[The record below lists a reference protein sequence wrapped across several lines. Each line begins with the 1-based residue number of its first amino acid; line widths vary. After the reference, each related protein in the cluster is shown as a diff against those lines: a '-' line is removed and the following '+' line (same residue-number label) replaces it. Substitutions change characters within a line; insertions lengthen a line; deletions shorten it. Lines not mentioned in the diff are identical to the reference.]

1 MKLDIEKNF
10 REVLK
15 EIRKEKNVSQEKL
28 AEICEMDRTYISMI
42 ERGVSS
48 PTLSKLVEI
57 SKALEVPLSEIFERV
72 EKKLGKK

>member
-1 MKLDIEKNF
+1 VKLDIEKNF